1 MMALIFINK
10 MHTFVSW
17 FPIPVRNYNLKN
29 LLIEPFWF
37 WAVVYVLDYLIKNLN
52 MKLSFSA
59 LKRALS
65 MAGVALLLMA
75 VIVPA
80 ASAAGSG
87 SSFAMAI
94 KLNPEC
100 KFKRLSNGSVV
111 IMAKND
117 QGGEVKHEFNDF
129 YADLLTAAYKKQRT
143 DFILESFAKK
153 YYLSDD
159 ECRRE
164 IKHAM
169 NVLAD
174 WNILLRDDRL
184 ASR

>member
-1 MMALIFINK
+1 MKVMISVLK
-10 MHTFVSW
+10 RT
-17 FPIPVRNYNLKN
+17 KN
-29 LLIEPFWF
+29 LVATSVLMLALVMP
-37 WAVVYVLDYLIKNLN
+37 AV
-52 MKLSFSA
+52 SF
-59 LKRALS
+59 
-65 MAGVALLLMA
+65 
-75 VIVPA
+75 
-80 ASAAGSG
+80 AGSG
-87 SSFAMAI
+87 SSFSMPL

-111 IMAKND
+111 IFAKNE
-117 QGGEVKHEFNDF
+117 QGVEVKHEFTDF

-143 DFILESFAKK
+143 ELILESFAKK

-164 IKHAM
+164 VKHAF

-174 WNILLRDDRL
+174 WNILLKEDGL